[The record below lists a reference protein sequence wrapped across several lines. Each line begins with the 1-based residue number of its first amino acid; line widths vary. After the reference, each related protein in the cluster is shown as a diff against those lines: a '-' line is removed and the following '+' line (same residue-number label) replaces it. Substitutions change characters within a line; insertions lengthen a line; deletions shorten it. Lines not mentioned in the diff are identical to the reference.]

1 MEIVLQTLCSKLLCS
16 PLNYIP
22 TATTIIPATKSH
34 TSIVAT
40 VTSLV
45 LHSSQLP
52 VNLLGQNSDY
62 ISFLYQIIHRSPLH
76 KIHVLNPSS
85 PYVTGISLPAS
96 PTQLAA
102 PVCPPLPLVQSHSS
116 FCCSTLFLL
125 LFAVLS
131 TQDTLLQSL
140 YTQFHYPAVHSIIIS
155 LEKTSHTP

>member
-116 FCCSTLFLL
+116 FCCSTHCSCCYL
-125 LFAVLS
+125 LFFPPKILFFKVFILNFIIQLS
-131 TQDTLLQSL
+131 TQLSS
-140 YTQFHYPAVHSIIIS
+140 P
-155 LEKTSHTP
+155 